1 MEETE
6 ESEGTMKRGESCF
19 DNVLSPEI
27 DSFSSLFD
35 FLFFFILH
43 DLLGMQSTR
52 TSSDASLT
60 AHREKEIQPLVLYLP
75 HTPLWN
81 RPCGA
86 RVRKTFTC

>member
-43 DLLGMQSTR
+43 DLLGMQSTP

-60 AHREKEIQPLVLYLP
+60 AHREKSN
-75 HTPLWN
+75 LWFYICLTHH
-81 RPCGA
+81 CGTGPVA
-86 RVRKTFTC
+86 QE